1 MTTVSALD
9 PDLLTN
15 EEAAALIGIKPNT
28 LEIWRVRGKGPKF
41 IKLGE
46 SKQAPIRY
54 RRSDVLAWLEAQ
66 TCRSTSQYTARNQA
80 AQLEAA

>member
-15 EEAAALIGIKPNT
+15 EEAAALLGIKPNT
-28 LEIWRVRGKGPKF
+28 LEIWRTKGKGPKF
-41 IKLGE
+41 IKLGD
-46 SKQAPIRY
+46 SKQAAIRY
-54 RRSDVLAWLEAQ
+54 LRCEVLAWREAQ